1 MDFRFLPLAILF
13 FLKWKVASAE
23 ALRFM
28 LLLEN
33 TQTVVDGEYVD
44 PIPDAWELEF
54 IDEAQ
59 VLQMRYDLPYYQCSN
74 NEDWSPHGLH
84 HVVVAVWLIIRW

>member
-1 MDFRFLPLAILF
+1 M
-13 FLKWKVASAE
+13 ASAE
-23 ALRFM
+23 ALRLM

-59 VLQMRYDLPYYQCSN
+59 VLKM
-74 NEDWSPHGLH
+74 
-84 HVVVAVWLIIRW
+84 